1 MDTLGS
7 KTFKIATCLP
17 VSVFGPTG
25 WCSLEIQ
32 ERRIFQIAEKFH
44 ENQEQVTQTSLNSL
58 FFLFKQVFWSFAK
71 IYSELKPLSYKV
83 YWRSWRYSARVSYY
97 SQDCCLHGSDF
108 CRFGKNYYLLVQII
122 IILCPTVK
130 YIIHTYHLGTKTF
143 IIPKNFRNHDRQKPV
158 ISVLLLK
165 EWSF

>member
-7 KTFKIATCLP
+7 KTFKIATCQP

-25 WCSLEIQ
+25 QCSLEK

-44 ENQEQVTQTSLNSL
+44 ENQEQVTQISLNSL

-83 YWRSWRYSARVSYY
+83 YWRS
-97 SQDCCLHGSDF
+97 
-108 CRFGKNYYLLVQII
+108 
-122 IILCPTVK
+122 
-130 YIIHTYHLGTKTF
+130 
-143 IIPKNFRNHDRQKPV
+143 
-158 ISVLLLK
+158 
-165 EWSF
+165 